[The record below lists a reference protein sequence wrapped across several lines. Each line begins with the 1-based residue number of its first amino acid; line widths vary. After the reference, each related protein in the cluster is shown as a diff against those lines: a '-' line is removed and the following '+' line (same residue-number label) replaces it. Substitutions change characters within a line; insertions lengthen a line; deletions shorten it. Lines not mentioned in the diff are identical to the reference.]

1 MKLVKPT
8 RQSIGLFFQKPLAQ
22 IFAIAVLL
30 NLLVDSFS
38 KESFFQACSALF
50 TSPHIFAYNTLIIA
64 ITLVPALFF
73 TRRIFFYVVVVLLWV
88 IIAVTD
94 FVLLQFRTT
103 PFTFV
108 DITMIQSA
116 IGIWDH
122 YLSLWQLILLALL
135 LLAAILGCVVLFRK
149 VKRLPKLPALNVL
162 KSMVLMLACAIIATN
177 AGVSFGFLSKN
188 FGNLADAYNQYGLP
202 YCFTNSIFNTGIDK
216 PKKYS
221 DEYVQQI
228 ILAIENGTLV
238 TSTDNPTTPIQTPD
252 AVPTPPATAT
262 PAPTLPPLP
271 TKPVPAQP
279 ATPNILFLQLE
290 SFFDPTSIV
299 GSVFTKDPLPNYRR
313 LMEDFT
319 SGYLYVPSVGA
330 GTANT
335 EFEVIT
341 GMNLDF
347 FGPGEYP
354 YKTILLDTPCES
366 IGYVLKNHG
375 YGTHAIHNNDG
386 TFYGR
391 HLVFPN
397 LGFDSFTSIEYMDD
411 VTRTPLN
418 WAKDEILVTEIT
430 KALDS
435 TTEPDFVYTISVQGH
450 GSYPD
455 HAILKDPAIDLTL
468 PEHLAELYYPLLY
481 YTNQIYEMD
490 QFVADLVQSLEK
502 RGEDTILVM
511 YGDHLPG
518 FKLTE
523 EDLGGTSLFAT
534 QYVVWSNFDLV
545 AEHRDLEAYQLYSYV
560 LERLGIHDGIIN
572 GFHQTQKDSGLYLE
586 ELEILEYDM
595 LYGDQNC
602 YAGTNPYQQTEMKMG
617 INPILLTDIRAFD
630 STGNE
635 ILPEEDESAG
645 QNPDGTGGAV
655 GNITDGQ
662 DLDGTGNAVGNS
674 TDGQNPD
681 GSGNAAGNITN
692 GQNPDKSGNAA
703 GDSTDGQNPDGT
715 GSAAGNAA
723 PGHEAGN
730 TSDALYTNSNTPE
743 YSANTPSSSDNTGEN
758 DFDKTTPE
766 PKKDSEGGFWSL
778 FGKKDKG
785 KPLYTVFLLGSGFTP
800 YSYVQVDGKELDT
813 MFVSDTVL
821 TAVMPLPDL
830 DTKITIVQHGPDE
843 QVLSSSEPLIITE
856 QLLKNIFPKENPELE
871 GED

>member
-8 RQSIGLFFQKPLAQ
+8 RQSIGLFFQRPLAQ
-22 IFAIAVLL
+22 VFAIAAVL
-30 NLLVDSFS
+30 NLLVDSFAR
-38 KESFFQACSALF
+38 ESFFQAFAALF
-50 TSPHIFAYNTLIIA
+50 TSPLIFAYNTLIIA
-64 ITLVPALFF
+64 ITLTPALFF
-73 TRRIFFYVVVVLLWV
+73 TRRIFFYVVVALLWV

-122 YLSLWQLILLALL
+122 YLSLWQLILLGLL
-135 LLAAILGCVVLFRK
+135 LLAAIFGCVVLFRK
-149 VKRLPKLPALNVL
+149 VKRLPKLPALHVTKNII
-162 KSMVLMLACAIIATN
+162 LMLACAIIATN
-177 AGVSFGFLSKN
+177 CGVSFGFLSKN

-238 TSTDNPTTPIQTPD
+238 TSTDNPATPIPTPD
-252 AVPTPPATAT
+252 AAPTPQATAT
-262 PAPTLPPLP
+262 PVPTLTPAPTEPLP
-271 TKPVPAQP
+271 STPDA
-279 ATPNILFLQLE
+279 PNILFLQLE

-299 GSVFTKDPLPNYRR
+299 GSVFTKDPLPNYRH
-313 LMEDFT
+313 LMENFT

-354 YKTILLDTPCES
+354 YKTVLLDTPCES
-366 IGYVLKNHG
+366 IGYVLKNYG

-397 LGFDSFTSIEYMDD
+397 LGFDSFTSIEYMDH

-418 WAKDEILVTEIT
+418 WAKDEVLPAEIA
-430 KALDS
+430 KALDA
-435 TTEPDFVYTISVQGH
+435 TEGPDFVYTISVQGH

-455 HAILKDPAIDLTL
+455 HAVLKEPVIDLTL

-490 QFVADLVQSLEK
+490 QFVADLIQSLEK
-502 RGEDTILVM
+502 RGEDTVLVM

-534 QYVVWSNFDLV
+534 QYVVWSNFDLA
-545 AEHRDLEAYQLYSYV
+545 AEHRNLEAYQLYSYV

-572 GFHQTQKDSGLYLE
+572 GFHQTQKESGLYLE

-602 YAGTNPYQQTEMKMG
+602 YAGTNPYQPTEMKMG
-617 INPILLTDIRAFD
+617 IDPILLTDIRAF
-630 STGNE
+630 N
-635 ILPEEDESAG
+635 SAG
-645 QNPDGTGGAV
+645 NWILQEDGGPKPDGD
-655 GNITDGQ
+655 GNQ
-662 DLDGTGNAVGNS
+662 AGNP

-681 GSGNAAGNITN
+681 GDGKSDGNPSDGQSLDKNRNPAGNSTN
-692 GQNPDKSGNAA
+692 EQGSDGDGNLAGNPTSG
-703 GDSTDGQNPDGT
+703 STPENNTGRPSPA
-715 GSAAGNAA
+715 GSA
-723 PGHEAGN
+723 
-730 TSDALYTNSNTPE
+730 
-743 YSANTPSSSDNTGEN
+743 GEN
-758 DFDKTTPE
+758 DFAQPTPE
-766 PKKDSEGGFWSL
+766 PKKDNEGGFWNL

-821 TAVMPLPDL
+821 TAVMPLPDIG
-830 DTKITIVQHGPDE
+830 TEINVVQHGPDE
-843 QVLSSSEPLIITE
+843 QVLSRSEPLIITE